1 MKHIFAG
8 ITCLVAL
15 VVYAMTM
22 APTVSFWDCGEFV
35 ACANTL
41 GIPHPPGTPFFV
53 FFARAVIVLLPFVE
67 EIAKRVNYI
76 SVVSSAATV
85 YVTALF
91 AWELLATVLKTD
103 ALAQKIS
110 DKVRYIVLGTAALVA
125 GFLLTFSD
133 TFWFNAVEAEVYG
146 IAMFILMLVS
156 YLGLVWY
163 NKRDDEDSANRILIF
178 ICYIAFLGVGAH
190 LYTMLTVP
198 AVFVLLLVAQ
208 PKKIVE
214 RIPVWITGTLLCS
227 VIYMVSNFIEI
238 SIWCVVVLFA
248 TIISSKKFG
257 ATKCCKFVVW
267 AVICFGLVYLV
278 LNILDIGSS
287 KRFIKYVGILIGGG
301 LCKLVSKDVNDPA
314 KDAAYMRSLRLS
326 LAFAFFALI
335 GYSTHL
341 YIPIRSELNPTID
354 ENNPEINIRDDQ
366 GNLQL
371 GNLFKAENWD
381 AFNAFIERKQY
392 GSESMISRA
401 FYRRARTAHQF
412 LSFPHMGYGGYQ
424 MAQYLPYKVG
434 EVNYANGV
442 YTFDSADNQPVER
455 FGFKFPTQMSFMGD
469 AVLPQLLIF
478 LIFNGLIVMVCV
490 FIWRRNKKLGVF
502 TSILYALCSLGLL
515 FYINFAD
522 GARMEQRDH
531 DYWVSV
537 MTRNVQDLNSRGAG
551 INALPD
557 PNELI
562 DMRQNIEHTKIRIE
576 MLKGR
581 ENTQGRIA
589 ELQKQLETYTNSSV
603 WQNWTKIEQGF
614 AQVGSRAPFPESV
627 HLEVRE
633 RDYFYTP
640 AFIFMSLI
648 FGIGAGIL
656 VFLCATGT
664 MPTLAAPL
672 AAALVL
678 VSFVIPCA
686 SNYKEHDRSGL
697 WVPWDYA
704 FNLLNSCRPNAI
716 LFTNGDNDTFPL
728 WFAQEVAGV
737 RKDVRVVN
745 LSLGNT
751 DWYIKQMLENEP
763 ILKLSYTKET
773 IDSDMVLDNSSA
785 NNPNHQTSTWV
796 KKAQRLMP
804 QLKSR
809 IDAMEG
815 QQLSAADSVKL
826 LQFKVHYQVW
836 DAFTEWAART
846 RSSMMLTQH
855 KLVVD
860 LALQNMDRPIEIS
873 TTVGTSNFM
882 GLEKYMVQEG
892 MVYNLVKGDLNPKR
906 NAFDAAYTA
915 NLIDNVYKYRGL
927 GDGTAYIND
936 ETIRLLSSY
945 ISLYLQIS
953 FDARDKIEK
962 LRNSHPFTADK
973 KAQVD
978 SLATASAKYL
988 EMGIKQFPDEWR
1000 NYWAAAFVYQA
1011 AGMKQQA
1018 IEVANRG
1025 LEAVPSF
1032 EEGGRARLMMAIRQ
1046 AETLSDEPLKVE
1058 EPAPAADSA
1067 APADSAASAVVA
1079 AAN

>member
-1 MKHIFAG
+1 MKINEKWYKHIFAG
-8 ITCLVAL
+8 IAGFIAL
-15 VVYAMTM
+15 IIYMMTM

-35 ACANTL
+35 ACSNTL

-53 FFARAVIVLLPFVE
+53 FFARAVILLLPFVG

-103 ALAQKIS
+103 SLAQKIS
-110 DKVRYIVLGTAALVA
+110 AQMRTFVLGTAALVA

-146 IAMFILMLVS
+146 IAMLILMLVS

-163 NKRDDEDSANRILIF
+163 NKRDEEGSDKILIF

-214 RIPVWITGTLLCS
+214 RIPIWVTGTLLCS
-227 VIYMVSNFIEI
+227 VIYMVSAFIEI
-238 SIWCVVVLFA
+238 SLVCLIALS
-248 TIISSKKFG
+248 IIVFVPAISAKF
-257 ATKCCKFVVW
+257 
-267 AVICFGLVYLV
+267 
-278 LNILDIGSS
+278 NPN
-287 KRFIKYVGILIGGG
+287 
-301 LCKLVSKDVNDPA
+301 VNKA
-314 KDAAYMRSLRLS
+314 FKLS
-326 LAFAFFALI
+326 LAFAFFALV

-354 ENNPEINIRDDQ
+354 ENDPEINIRDDQ

-371 GNLFKAENWD
+371 GNLFKAKNWD

-392 GSESMISRA
+392 GSESMIARA
-401 FYRRARTAHQF
+401 FYRRSRLAHQV
-412 LSFPHMGYGGYQ
+412 LSFPSMSYGGYQ
-424 MAQYLPYKVG
+424 TAQYLPFKVG
-434 EVNYANGV
+434 GVNYANGV
-442 YTFDSADNQPVER
+442 YTFDASENEPVER
-455 FGFKFPTQMSFMGD
+455 LGFSFPTQMSFMGD
-469 AVLPQLLIF
+469 NIPMQLFFF
-478 LIFNGLIVMVCV
+478 LLFNGLIVATCV
-490 FIWRRNKKLGVF
+490 YVYKRNKHVGIF
-502 TSILYALCSLGLL
+502 ISTLYVLCSLGLL

-522 GARMEQRDH
+522 GTRMEQRDR
-531 DYWVSV
+531 DYWVSA
-537 MTRNVQDLNSRGAG
+537 MTRNVADLNSAGAG
-551 INALPD
+551 ISSLPD

-562 DMRQNIEHTKIRIE
+562 DLRQTIDHSKLAIERLRMRNASESKIAEFEKKINDA
-576 MLKGR
+576 
-581 ENTQGRIA
+581 ENTTA
-589 ELQKQLETYTNSSV
+589 WKN
-603 WQNWTKIEQGF
+603 WQKIEESF
-614 AQVGSRAPFPESV
+614 ARFGQRAPFPEAV
-627 HLEVRE
+627 HMEVRE

-648 FGIGAGIL
+648 YGIGAGIL
-656 VFLCATGT
+656 VL
-664 MPTLAAPL
+664 LAATTASTMAYATPI

-678 VSFVIPCA
+678 VSFLVPCI

-704 FNLLNSCRPNAI
+704 YNLLNSCRPNAI

-751 DWYIKQMLENEP
+751 DWYIKQMLTNEP

-785 NNPNHQTSTWV
+785 SNPNHQVSTWV
-796 KKAQRLMP
+796 RKAET
-804 QLKSR
+804 LKPKLKER
-809 IDAMEG
+809 IDQMEAAG
-815 QQLSAADSVKL
+815 NLSAADSAKL
-826 LQFKVHYQVW
+826 LQFKVNYQVW
-836 DAFTEWAART
+836 DAFTDWVKRY
-846 RSSMMLTQH
+846 RSGMMLTQH
-855 KLVVD
+855 KLVID

-892 MVYNLVKGDLNPKR
+892 MVYNLVKGDLTPRPNS
-906 NAFDAAYTA
+906 FDAKKTA
-915 NLIDNVYKYRGL
+915 ALIDSVYKFRGL
-927 GDGTAYIND
+927 GDGTAYINS
-936 ETIRLLSSY
+936 ETERLLSSY
-945 ISLYLQIS
+945 VSLYLQIS
-953 FDARDKIEK
+953 FDAREKIANLISK
-962 LRNSHPFTADK
+962 KPFT
-973 KAQVD
+973 KAARDEVERIAND
-978 SLATASAKYL
+978 AAKYL
-988 EMGIKQFPDEWR
+988 EMGMTQFPREWR
-1000 NYWAAAFVYQA
+1000 NYWAASYVYA
-1011 AGMKQQA
+1011 SAGMKQKA
-1018 IEVANRG
+1018 LDVVKRG
-1025 LEAVPSF
+1025 LENIPSYDAP
-1032 EEGGRARLMMAIRQ
+1032 GQSRLAMSRQQIEAI
-1046 AETLSDEPLKVE
+1046 ADESLKVDD
-1058 EPAPAADSA
+1058 EPAPS
-1067 APADSAASAVVA
+1067 APAATDSPA

>member
-1 MKHIFAG
+1 MLKEKWMKHIFAG
-8 ITCLVAL
+8 IAAFVAL
-15 VVYAMTM
+15 IVYVLTM

-53 FFARAVIVLLPFVE
+53 FLARAVIVLLPFVG

-103 ALAQKIS
+103 ALAEKIS
-110 DKVRYIVLGTAALVA
+110 SKVRTAVLGSAALVA

-146 IAMFILMLVS
+146 IAMLILMLVS

-163 NKRDDEDSANRILIF
+163 NKRNEEYSDRILIF

-198 AVFVLLLVAQ
+198 AVFALLLVAE

-214 RIPVWITGTLLCS
+214 RIPIWITGTLLCS
-227 VIYMVSNFIEI
+227 VIYMVSAFIEI
-238 SIWCVVVLFA
+238 SF
-248 TIISSKKFG
+248 
-257 ATKCCKFVVW
+257 
-267 AVICFGLVYLV
+267 ICLIALS
-278 LNILDIGSS
+278 ILCLA
-287 KRFIKYVGILIGGG
+287 KPIKNKGVQ
-301 LCKLVSKDVNDPA
+301 
-314 KDAAYMRSLRLS
+314 RSMRLS

-341 YIPIRSELNPTID
+341 YIPIRSELNPIID
-354 ENNPEINIRDDQ
+354 ENDPEINIRDEQ

-371 GNLFKAENWD
+371 GNLFKDENWV
-381 AFNAFIERKQY
+381 AFNNFIERKQY

-401 FYRRARTAHQF
+401 FYRRSRISHQF

-434 EVNYANGV
+434 DVNYANGV
-442 YTFDSADNQPVER
+442 YTFDAADNQPVER
-455 FGFKFPTQMSFMGD
+455 FGIKFPTQMSFMGD
-469 AVLPQLLIF
+469 ATLPQFMMFLL
-478 LIFNGLIVMVCV
+478 FNGLLVMVCV
-490 FIWRRNKKLGVF
+490 FVWKRNRNVGVF
-502 TSILYALCSLGLL
+502 VSVLYALCSLGLL

-522 GARMEQRDH
+522 GTRMEQRDH

-537 MTRNVQDLNSRGAG
+537 MSRNVQDLNSRGMG
-551 INALPD
+551 ISALPD

-562 DMRQNIEHTKIRIE
+562 DMRQNIEHAKIR
-576 MLKGR
+576 
-581 ENTQGRIA
+581 
-589 ELQKQLETYTNSSV
+589 LETLKARGANEARLADIQREIDGYTNSAV
-603 WQNWTKIEQGF
+603 WQNWQKIESGF
-614 AQVGSRAPFPESV
+614 AQVGSRAPFPDAV

-640 AFIFMSLI
+640 AFIVMSMI
-648 FGIGAGIL
+648 YGIGAGIL
-656 VFLCATGT
+656 VFLVATSSF
-664 MPTLAAPL
+664 AAFANPV
-672 AAALVL
+672 AAALVA
-678 VSFVIPCA
+678 VSFLVPCI

-751 DWYIKQMLENEP
+751 DWYIKQMLDNEP
-763 ILKLSYTKET
+763 ILKLSYDKAA
-773 IDSDMVLDNSSA
+773 IDRDMVLDNSSA
-785 NNPNHQTSTWV
+785 SNPNHQVSTWV
-796 KKAQRLMP
+796 KNAQRLMP
-804 QLKSR
+804 QLKNR

-815 QQLSAADSVKL
+815 QELSSADSAKL

-846 RSSMMLTQH
+846 RSGMMLTQH
-855 KLVVD
+855 KLVID
-860 LALQNMDRPIEIS
+860 LALQNMDKPIEIS

-892 MVYNLVKGDLNPKR
+892 MVYNFVKGDLTPKR
-906 NAFDAAYTA
+906 NSFDSKFTA
-915 NLIDNVYKYRGL
+915 NLIDSVFKFRGL
-927 GDGTAYIND
+927 GDGTAYING
-936 ETIRLLSSY
+936 ETERLLSGY
-945 ISLYLQIS
+945 VSLYLQIS
-953 FDARDKIEK
+953 FDARDKIST
-962 LRNSHPFTADK
+962 LRNTHPFTAER

-978 SLATASAKYL
+978 SIAASAGKYL
-988 EMGIKQFPDEWR
+988 EMGMKQFPSEWR
-1000 NYWAAAFVYQA
+1000 NYWAAAFVYEA
-1011 AGMKQQA
+1011 AGQKAKAQDA
-1018 IEVANRG
+1018 VNRG
-1025 LEAVPSF
+1025 LENVPAY
-1032 EEGGRARLMMAIRQ
+1032 EDGGRARLMMAARQ
-1046 AETLSDEPLKVE
+1046 IEQLSDEPLKVE
-1058 EPAPAADSA
+1058 EPVPA
-1067 APADSAASAVVA
+1067 APADSLQKDSANEPAVVA
-1079 AAN
+1079 AK

>member
-1 MKHIFAG
+1 MLKEKWMKHIFAG
-8 ITCLVAL
+8 IAALVAL
-15 VVYAMTM
+15 VVYVLTM

-53 FFARAVIVLLPFVE
+53 FLARAVIVLLPFVG

-103 ALAQKIS
+103 ALAEKITG
-110 DKVRYIVLGTAALVA
+110 KVRTAVLGSAALVA

-146 IAMFILMLVS
+146 IAMLILMLVS

-163 NKRDDEDSANRILIF
+163 NKRNEEYSDRILIF

-198 AVFVLLLVAQ
+198 AVFALLLVAE

-214 RIPVWITGTLLCS
+214 RIPIWITGTLLCS
-227 VIYMVSNFIEI
+227 VIYMVSAFIEI
-238 SIWCVVVLFA
+238 SFVCLIALSILCLAKPFK
-248 TIISSKKFG
+248 SKG
-257 ATKCCKFVVW
+257 VQ
-267 AVICFGLVYLV
+267 
-278 LNILDIGSS
+278 
-287 KRFIKYVGILIGGG
+287 
-301 LCKLVSKDVNDPA
+301 
-314 KDAAYMRSLRLS
+314 RSMRLS

-341 YIPIRSELNPTID
+341 YIPIRSELNPIID
-354 ENNPEINIRDDQ
+354 ENDPEINIRDEQ

-371 GNLFKAENWD
+371 GNLFKDENWV
-381 AFNAFIERKQY
+381 AFNNFIERKQY

-401 FYRRARTAHQF
+401 FYRRARVSHQF

-434 EVNYANGV
+434 DVNYANGI
-442 YTFDSADNQPVER
+442 YTFDAADNQPVER
-455 FGFKFPTQMSFMGD
+455 FGIKFPTQMSFMGD
-469 AVLPQLLIF
+469 ATLPQFLMF
-478 LIFNGLIVMVCV
+478 LIFNGLLIMVCV
-490 FIWRRNKKLGVF
+490 FVWKRNRNMGVF
-502 TSILYALCSLGLL
+502 VSVLYALCSLGLL

-522 GARMEQRDH
+522 GTRMEQRER

-537 MTRNVQDLNSRGAG
+537 MSRNVQDLNSRGMG
-551 INALPD
+551 ITALPD
-557 PNELI
+557 PNDLI
-562 DMRQNIEHTKIRIE
+562 DMRQNIEHAKIRME
-576 MLKGR
+576 TLKARGANDAQLATLQR
-581 ENTQGRIA
+581 EIDD
-589 ELQKQLETYTNSSV
+589 YSNSAV
-603 WQNWTKIEQGF
+603 WQNWQKIENGF
-614 AQVGSRAPFPESV
+614 AQVGARAPFPDAV

-640 AFIFMSLI
+640 AFIFMSMI
-648 FGIGAGIL
+648 YGIGAGIL
-656 VFLCATGT
+656 VFLVATSSF
-664 MPTLAAPL
+664 AAFANPV
-672 AAALVL
+672 AAALVA
-678 VSFVIPCA
+678 VSFLVPCI

-751 DWYIKQMLENEP
+751 DWYIKQMLDNEP
-763 ILKLSYTKET
+763 ILKLSYDKAA
-773 IDSDMVLDNSSA
+773 IDRDMVLDNSSA
-785 NNPNHQTSTWV
+785 SNPNHQVSTWV
-796 KKAQRLMP
+796 KNAQRLMP
-804 QLKSR
+804 QLKNR

-815 QQLSAADSVKL
+815 QQLSTADSAKL
-826 LQFKVHYQVW
+826 MQFKVHYQVW
-836 DAFTEWAART
+836 DAFTEWANRT
-846 RSSMMLTQH
+846 RSGMMLTQH
-855 KLVVD
+855 KLVID
-860 LALQNMDRPIEIS
+860 LALQNMDKPIEIS

-892 MVYNLVKGDLNPKR
+892 MVYNFVKGDLNPKR

-915 NLIDNVYKYRGL
+915 NLIDSVFKFRGL
-927 GDGTAYIND
+927 GDGTAYINS
-936 ETIRLLSSY
+936 ETERLLSGY
-945 ISLYLQIS
+945 VSLYLQIS
-953 FDARDKIEK
+953 FDTRDKISN
-962 LRNSHPFTADK
+962 LRNSHPFTAEK

-978 SLATASAKYL
+978 SLAASASKYL
-988 EMGIKQFPDEWR
+988 ELGMKQFPSEWR
-1000 NYWAAAFVYQA
+1000 NYWAAAFVYEA
-1011 AGMKQQA
+1011 AGQKAKAQ
-1018 IEVANRG
+1018 EVLNRG
-1025 LEAVPSF
+1025 LENVPAY
-1032 EEGGRARLMMAIRQ
+1032 EEGGRARLLMSGRQIEMM
-1046 AETLSDEPLKVE
+1046 SDEPLKVE
-1058 EPAPAADSA
+1058 APAEPATDSA
-1067 APADSAASAVVA
+1067 EKDSAKEPAVVA
-1079 AAN
+1079 AAE

>member
-1 MKHIFAG
+1 MLKEKWMKHIFAG
-8 ITCLVAL
+8 IAALVAL
-15 VVYAMTM
+15 VVYVLTM

-53 FFARAVIVLLPFVE
+53 FLARAVIVLLPFVG

-103 ALAQKIS
+103 ALAEKITG
-110 DKVRYIVLGTAALVA
+110 KVRTAVLATSALVA

-163 NKRDDEDSANRILIF
+163 NKRNEEYSDRILIF

-198 AVFVLLLVAQ
+198 AVFALLLVAE

-214 RIPVWITGTLLCS
+214 RIPIWITGTLLCS
-227 VIYMVSNFIEI
+227 VIYMVSAFIEI
-238 SIWCVVVLFA
+238 SF
-248 TIISSKKFG
+248 
-257 ATKCCKFVVW
+257 
-267 AVICFGLVYLV
+267 ICLIALS
-278 LNILDIGSS
+278 ILCLA
-287 KRFIKYVGILIGGG
+287 KPIKNKGVQ
-301 LCKLVSKDVNDPA
+301 
-314 KDAAYMRSLRLS
+314 RSMRLS

-341 YIPIRSELNPTID
+341 YIPIRSELNPIID
-354 ENNPEINIRDDQ
+354 ENDPEINIRDEQ

-371 GNLFKAENWD
+371 GNLFKDENWV
-381 AFNAFIERKQY
+381 AFNNFIERKQY

-401 FYRRARTAHQF
+401 FYRRARISHQF

-434 EVNYANGV
+434 DVNYANGI
-442 YTFDSADNQPVER
+442 YTFDAADNQPVER
-455 FGFKFPTQMSFMGD
+455 FGIKFPTQMSFMGD
-469 AVLPQLLIF
+469 ATLPQFLMF
-478 LIFNGLIVMVCV
+478 LIFNGLLIMVCV
-490 FIWRRNKKLGVF
+490 FVWKRNRNMGVF
-502 TSILYALCSLGLL
+502 VSVLYALCSLGLL

-522 GARMEQRDH
+522 GTRMEQREH
-531 DYWVSV
+531 DYWVSI
-537 MTRNVQDLNSRGAG
+537 MSRNVQDLNSRGMG
-551 INALPD
+551 ITALPD
-557 PNELI
+557 PNDLI
-562 DMRQNIEHTKIRIE
+562 DMRQNIEHAKIRME
-576 MLKGR
+576 TLKARGANEAQLATLQR
-581 ENTQGRIA
+581 EIDD
-589 ELQKQLETYTNSSV
+589 YSNSVV
-603 WQNWTKIEQGF
+603 WQNWQKIENGF
-614 AQVGSRAPFPESV
+614 AQVGARAPFPDAV

-640 AFIFMSLI
+640 AFIFMSMI
-648 FGIGAGIL
+648 YGIGAGIL
-656 VFLCATGT
+656 VFLVATSSF
-664 MPTLAAPL
+664 AAFANPV
-672 AAALVL
+672 AAALVA
-678 VSFVIPCA
+678 VSFLVPCI

-751 DWYIKQMLENEP
+751 DWYIKQMLDNEP
-763 ILKLSYTKET
+763 ILKLSYDKAA
-773 IDSDMVLDNSSA
+773 IDRDMVLDNSSA
-785 NNPNHQTSTWV
+785 SNPNHQVSTWV
-796 KKAQRLMP
+796 KNAQRLMP
-804 QLKSR
+804 QLKNR

-815 QQLSAADSVKL
+815 QQLSAADSAKL
-826 LQFKVHYQVW
+826 MQFKVHYQVW

-846 RSSMMLTQH
+846 RSGMMLTQH
-855 KLVVD
+855 KLVID
-860 LALQNMDRPIEIS
+860 LALQNMDKPIEIS

-892 MVYNLVKGDLNPKR
+892 MVYNFVKGDLNPKR

-915 NLIDNVYKYRGL
+915 NLIDSVFKFRGL
-927 GDGTAYIND
+927 GDGTAYINS
-936 ETIRLLSSY
+936 ETERLLSGY
-945 ISLYLQIS
+945 VSLYLQIS
-953 FDARDKIEK
+953 FDARDKITALK
-962 LRNSHPFTADK
+962 NSHPFTAEK
-973 KAQVD
+973 KAEVD
-978 SLATASAKYL
+978 SLAAAASKYL
-988 EMGIKQFPDEWR
+988 EMGMKQFPSEWR
-1000 NYWAAAFVYQA
+1000 NYWAAAFVYEA
-1011 AGMKQQA
+1011 AGEKAKAQ
-1018 IEVANRG
+1018 EVLNRG
-1025 LEAVPSF
+1025 LENVPAY
-1032 EEGGRARLMMAIRQ
+1032 EEGGRARLLMSGRQIEMM
-1046 AETLSDEPLKVE
+1046 SDEPLKIE
-1058 EPAPAADSA
+1058 APAEPATDSA
-1067 APADSAASAVVA
+1067 EKDSAKEPAVVA
-1079 AAN
+1079 AAE

>member
-8 ITCLVAL
+8 IAALVAL
-15 VVYAMTM
+15 VVYVLTM

-53 FFARAVIVLLPFVE
+53 FLARAVIVLLPFVG

-103 ALAQKIS
+103 ALAEKITG
-110 DKVRYIVLGTAALVA
+110 KVRTAVLGSAALVA

-146 IAMFILMLVS
+146 IAMLILMLVS

-163 NKRDDEDSANRILIF
+163 NKRNEEYSDRILIF

-198 AVFVLLLVAQ
+198 AVFALLLVAE

-214 RIPVWITGTLLCS
+214 RIPIWITGTLLCS
-227 VIYMVSNFIEI
+227 VIYMVSAFIEVSFI
-238 SIWCVVVLFA
+238 CLIALSILCLA
-248 TIISSKKFG
+248 KP
-257 ATKCCKFVVW
+257 
-267 AVICFGLVYLV
+267 
-278 LNILDIGSS
+278 
-287 KRFIKYVGILIGGG
+287 IKNKGVQ
-301 LCKLVSKDVNDPA
+301 
-314 KDAAYMRSLRLS
+314 RSMRLS

-341 YIPIRSELNPTID
+341 YIPIRSELNPIID
-354 ENNPEINIRDDQ
+354 ENDPEINIRDEQ
-366 GNLQL
+366 GNFQL
-371 GNLFKAENWD
+371 GNLFKDENWV
-381 AFNAFIERKQY
+381 AFNNFIERKQY

-401 FYRRARTAHQF
+401 FYRRARVSHQF

-434 EVNYANGV
+434 DVNYANGI
-442 YTFDSADNQPVER
+442 YTFDAADNQPVER
-455 FGFKFPTQMSFMGD
+455 FGIKFPTQMSFMGD
-469 AVLPQLLIF
+469 ATLPQFLMF
-478 LIFNGLIVMVCV
+478 LIFNGLLIMVCV
-490 FIWRRNKKLGVF
+490 FVWKRNRNMGVF
-502 TSILYALCSLGLL
+502 VSVLYALCSLGLL

-522 GARMEQRDH
+522 GTRMEQREH

-537 MTRNVQDLNSRGAG
+537 MSRNVQDLNSRGMG
-551 INALPD
+551 ITALPD

-562 DMRQNIEHTKIRIE
+562 DMRQNIEHAKIRME
-576 MLKGR
+576 TLKARGASDAQLATLQR
-581 ENTQGRIA
+581 EIDD
-589 ELQKQLETYTNSSV
+589 YSNSAV
-603 WQNWTKIEQGF
+603 WQNWQKIENGF
-614 AQVGSRAPFPESV
+614 AQVGARAPFPDAV

-640 AFIFMSLI
+640 AFIFMSMI
-648 FGIGAGIL
+648 YGIGAGIL
-656 VFLCATGT
+656 VFMVATSSF
-664 MPTLAAPL
+664 AAFANPV
-672 AAALVL
+672 AAALVA
-678 VSFVIPCA
+678 VSFLVPCI

-751 DWYIKQMLENEP
+751 DWYIKQMLDNEP
-763 ILKLSYTKET
+763 ILKLSYDKAA
-773 IDSDMVLDNSSA
+773 IDRDMVLDNSSA
-785 NNPNHQTSTWV
+785 SNPNHQVSTWV
-796 KKAQRLMP
+796 KNAQRLMP
-804 QLKSR
+804 QLKNR

-815 QQLSAADSVKL
+815 QQLSAADSAKL
-826 LQFKVHYQVW
+826 MQFKVHYQVW
-836 DAFTEWAART
+836 DAFTEWANRT
-846 RSSMMLTQH
+846 RSGMMLTQH
-855 KLVVD
+855 KLVID
-860 LALQNMDRPIEIS
+860 LALQNMDKPIEIS

-892 MVYNLVKGDLNPKR
+892 MVYNFVKGDLNPKR
-906 NAFDAAYTA
+906 NAFDAKYTA
-915 NLIDNVYKYRGL
+915 NLIDSVFKFRGL
-927 GDGTAYIND
+927 GDGTAYINS
-936 ETIRLLSSY
+936 ETERLLSGY
-945 ISLYLQIS
+945 VSLYLQIS
-953 FDARDKIEK
+953 FDTRDKISN
-962 LRNSHPFTADK
+962 LRNSHPFTAEK

-978 SLATASAKYL
+978 SLAASASKYL
-988 EMGIKQFPDEWR
+988 ELGMKQFPSEWR
-1000 NYWAAAFVYQA
+1000 NYWAAAFVYEA
-1011 AGMKQQA
+1011 AGQKAKAQ
-1018 IEVANRG
+1018 EVLNRG
-1025 LEAVPSF
+1025 LENVPAY
-1032 EEGGRARLMMAIRQ
+1032 EEGGRARLLMSGRQIEMM
-1046 AETLSDEPLKVE
+1046 SDEPLKVE
-1058 EPAPAADSA
+1058 APAEPATDSA
-1067 APADSAASAVVA
+1067 EKDSAKEPAVVA
-1079 AAN
+1079 AAE

>member
-8 ITCLVAL
+8 IACLVAL
-15 VVYAMTM
+15 IIYAMTM

-103 ALAQKIS
+103 ALAEKIS
-110 DKVRYIVLGTAALVA
+110 EKVRTTILGTAALVA

-163 NKRDDEDSANRILIF
+163 NKRNDEDSANRILIF

-198 AVFVLLLVAQ
+198 AVFALLLVAE

-227 VIYMVSNFIEI
+227 VIYMVSAFIEI
-238 SIWCVVVLFA
+238 SLGCLVVLAILSVAKPFRPRMN
-248 TIISSKKFG
+248 K
-257 ATKCCKFVVW
+257 
-267 AVICFGLVYLV
+267 AV
-278 LNILDIGSS
+278 
-287 KRFIKYVGILIGGG
+287 
-301 LCKLVSKDVNDPA
+301 
-314 KDAAYMRSLRLS
+314 RLS

-371 GNLFKAENWD
+371 GNLFKSENWD

-412 LSFPHMGYGGYQ
+412 LSFPHMGFGGYQ

-442 YTFDSADNQPVER
+442 YTFDAGDNQPVER

-478 LIFNGLIVMVCV
+478 LLFNGLIVMVCV
-490 FIWRRNKKLGVF
+490 FIWKRNKKLGIF
-502 TSILYALCSLGLL
+502 TSVLYALCSLGLL

-537 MTRNVQDLNSRGAG
+537 MNRNVQDLNARGAG
-551 INALPD
+551 ITSLPD

-562 DMRQNIEHTKIRIE
+562 DMRQNIEHTKIRLE

-581 ENTQGRIA
+581 EGAQTRVA
-589 ELQKQLETYTNSSV
+589 ELEKALEGYTNSSV
-603 WQNWTKIEQGF
+603 WQNWRKIEDGF
-614 AQVGSRAPFPESV
+614 AQVGSRAPFPEAV

-648 FGIGAGIL
+648 LGVGAGIL

-664 MPTLAAPL
+664 MPAMAAPL
-672 AAALVL
+672 AAALVF
-678 VSFVIPCA
+678 VSFVIPCV

-704 FNLLNSCRPNAI
+704 YNLLNSCRPNAI

-796 KKAQRLMP
+796 KRAQRLLP
-804 QLKSR
+804 QLKDR

-815 QQLSAADSVKL
+815 QQLSSADSAKL
-826 LQFKVHYQVW
+826 MQFKVHYQVW

-855 KLVVD
+855 KLVID

-892 MVYNLVKGDLNPKR
+892 MVYNLVKGDLNVKR

-915 NLIDNVYKYRGL
+915 DLIDNVYKYRGL

-936 ETIRLLSSY
+936 ETSRLLSSY
-945 ISLYLQIS
+945 VSLYLQIS
-953 FDARDKIEK
+953 FDARDKIEQ
-962 LRNSHPFTADK
+962 LRNAHPFTADK

-978 SLATASAKYL
+978 SLASASAKYL
-988 EMGIKQFPDEWR
+988 EMGIKQFPEEWR

-1011 AGMKQQA
+1011 AGMKQKA

-1025 LEAVPSF
+1025 LTAVPSF
-1032 EEGGRARLMMAIRQ
+1032 DEGGRARLMMAVRQ
-1046 AETLSDEPLKVE
+1046 AEVMSDEPLKVE
-1058 EPAPAADSA
+1058 EAAPAADSA
-1067 APADSAASAVVA
+1067 ASADSAAAPVVA

>member
-1 MKHIFAG
+1 MLKEKWMKHIFAG
-8 ITCLVAL
+8 IAALVAL
-15 VVYAMTM
+15 VVYVLTM

-53 FFARAVIVLLPFVE
+53 FLARAVIVLLPFVG

-103 ALAQKIS
+103 ALAEKITG
-110 DKVRYIVLGTAALVA
+110 KVRTAVLATSALVA

-163 NKRDDEDSANRILIF
+163 NKRNEEYSDRILIF

-198 AVFVLLLVAQ
+198 AVFALLLVAE

-214 RIPVWITGTLLCS
+214 RIPIWITGTLLCS
-227 VIYMVSNFIEI
+227 VIYMVSAFIEI
-238 SIWCVVVLFA
+238 SF
-248 TIISSKKFG
+248 
-257 ATKCCKFVVW
+257 
-267 AVICFGLVYLV
+267 ICLIALS
-278 LNILDIGSS
+278 ILCLA
-287 KRFIKYVGILIGGG
+287 KPIKNKGVQ
-301 LCKLVSKDVNDPA
+301 
-314 KDAAYMRSLRLS
+314 RSMRLS

-341 YIPIRSELNPTID
+341 YIPIRSELNPIID
-354 ENNPEINIRDDQ
+354 ENDPEINIRDEQ

-371 GNLFKAENWD
+371 GNLFKDENWV
-381 AFNAFIERKQY
+381 AFNNFIERKQY

-401 FYRRARTAHQF
+401 FYRRARISHQF

-434 EVNYANGV
+434 DVNYANGI
-442 YTFDSADNQPVER
+442 YTFDAADNQPVER
-455 FGFKFPTQMSFMGD
+455 FGIKFPTQMSFMGD
-469 AVLPQLLIF
+469 ATLPQFLMF
-478 LIFNGLIVMVCV
+478 LIFNGLLIMVCV
-490 FIWRRNKKLGVF
+490 FVWKRNRNMGVF
-502 TSILYALCSLGLL
+502 VSVLYALCSLGLL

-522 GARMEQRDH
+522 GTRMEQREH
-531 DYWVSV
+531 DYWVSI
-537 MTRNVQDLNSRGAG
+537 MSRNVQDLNSRGMG
-551 INALPD
+551 ITALPD

-562 DMRQNIEHTKIRIE
+562 DMRQNIEHAKIRME
-576 MLKGR
+576 TLKARGANEAQLATLQR
-581 ENTQGRIA
+581 EIDD
-589 ELQKQLETYTNSSV
+589 YSNSVV
-603 WQNWTKIEQGF
+603 WQNWQKIENGF
-614 AQVGSRAPFPESV
+614 AQVGARAPFPDAV

-640 AFIFMSLI
+640 AFIFMSMI
-648 FGIGAGIL
+648 YGIGAGIL
-656 VFLCATGT
+656 VFMVATSSF
-664 MPTLAAPL
+664 AAFANPV
-672 AAALVL
+672 AAALVA
-678 VSFVIPCA
+678 VSFLVPCI

-751 DWYIKQMLENEP
+751 DWYIKQMLDNEP
-763 ILKLSYTKET
+763 ILKLSYDKAA
-773 IDSDMVLDNSSA
+773 IDRDMVLDNSSA
-785 NNPNHQTSTWV
+785 SNPNHQVSTWV
-796 KKAQRLMP
+796 KNAQRLMP
-804 QLKSR
+804 QLKNR

-815 QQLSAADSVKL
+815 QTLSPADSAKL
-826 LQFKVHYQVW
+826 MQFKVHYQVW
-836 DAFTEWAART
+836 DAFTEWANRT
-846 RSSMMLTQH
+846 RSGMMLTQH
-855 KLVVD
+855 KLVID
-860 LALQNMDRPIEIS
+860 LALQNMDKPIEIS

-892 MVYNLVKGDLNPKR
+892 MVYNFVKGDLNPKR

-915 NLIDNVYKYRGL
+915 NLIDSVFKFRGL
-927 GDGTAYIND
+927 GDGTAYINS
-936 ETIRLLSSY
+936 ETERLLSGY
-945 ISLYLQIS
+945 VSLYLQIS
-953 FDARDKIEK
+953 FDARDKITALK
-962 LRNSHPFTADK
+962 NSHPFTAEK
-973 KAQVD
+973 KAEVD
-978 SLATASAKYL
+978 SLAAAASKYL
-988 EMGIKQFPDEWR
+988 EMGMKQFPSEWR
-1000 NYWAAAFVYQA
+1000 NYWAAAFVYEA
-1011 AGMKQQA
+1011 AGEKAKAQ
-1018 IEVANRG
+1018 EVLNRG
-1025 LEAVPSF
+1025 LENVPAY
-1032 EEGGRARLMMAIRQ
+1032 EEGGRARLLMSGRQIEMM
-1046 AETLSDEPLKVE
+1046 SDEPLKVE
-1058 EPAPAADSA
+1058 APAEPATDSA
-1067 APADSAASAVVA
+1067 EKDSAKEPAVVA
-1079 AAN
+1079 AAE

>member
-1 MKHIFAG
+1 MLKEKWMKHIFAG
-8 ITCLVAL
+8 IAALVAL
-15 VVYAMTM
+15 VVYVLTM

-53 FFARAVIVLLPFVE
+53 FLARAVIVLLPFVG

-103 ALAQKIS
+103 ALAEKITG
-110 DKVRYIVLGTAALVA
+110 KVRTAVLATSALVA

-163 NKRDDEDSANRILIF
+163 NKRNEEYSDRILIF

-198 AVFVLLLVAQ
+198 AVFALLLVAE

-214 RIPVWITGTLLCS
+214 RIPIWITGTLLCS
-227 VIYMVSNFIEI
+227 VIYMVSAFIEI
-238 SIWCVVVLFA
+238 SF
-248 TIISSKKFG
+248 
-257 ATKCCKFVVW
+257 
-267 AVICFGLVYLV
+267 ICLIALS
-278 LNILDIGSS
+278 ILCLA
-287 KRFIKYVGILIGGG
+287 KPIKNKGVQ
-301 LCKLVSKDVNDPA
+301 
-314 KDAAYMRSLRLS
+314 RSMRLS

-341 YIPIRSELNPTID
+341 YIPIRSELNPIID
-354 ENNPEINIRDDQ
+354 ENDPEINIRDEQ

-371 GNLFKAENWD
+371 GNLFKDENWV
-381 AFNAFIERKQY
+381 AFNNFIERKQY

-401 FYRRARTAHQF
+401 FYRRARISHQF

-434 EVNYANGV
+434 DVNYANGI
-442 YTFDSADNQPVER
+442 YTFDAADNQPVER
-455 FGFKFPTQMSFMGD
+455 FGIKFPTQMSFMGD
-469 AVLPQLLIF
+469 ATLPQFLMF
-478 LIFNGLIVMVCV
+478 LIFNGLLIMVCV
-490 FIWRRNKKLGVF
+490 FVWKRNRNMGVF
-502 TSILYALCSLGLL
+502 VSVLYALCSLGLL

-522 GARMEQRDH
+522 GTRMEQREH
-531 DYWVSV
+531 DYWVSI
-537 MTRNVQDLNSRGAG
+537 MSRNVQDLNSRGMG
-551 INALPD
+551 ITALPD

-562 DMRQNIEHTKIRIE
+562 DMRQNIEHAKIRME
-576 MLKGR
+576 TLKARGANEAQLATLQR
-581 ENTQGRIA
+581 EIDD
-589 ELQKQLETYTNSSV
+589 YSNSVV
-603 WQNWTKIEQGF
+603 WQNWQKIENGF
-614 AQVGSRAPFPESV
+614 AQVGARAPFPDAV

-640 AFIFMSLI
+640 AFIFMSMI
-648 FGIGAGIL
+648 YGIGAGIL
-656 VFLCATGT
+656 VFLVATSSF
-664 MPTLAAPL
+664 AAFANPV
-672 AAALVL
+672 AAALVA
-678 VSFVIPCA
+678 VSFLVPCI

-751 DWYIKQMLENEP
+751 DWYIKQMLDNEP
-763 ILKLSYTKET
+763 ILKLSYDKAA
-773 IDSDMVLDNSSA
+773 IDRDMVLDNSSA
-785 NNPNHQTSTWV
+785 SNPNHQVSTWV
-796 KKAQRLMP
+796 KNAQRLMP
-804 QLKSR
+804 QLKNR

-815 QQLSAADSVKL
+815 QQLSAADSAKL
-826 LQFKVHYQVW
+826 MQFKVHYQVW

-846 RSSMMLTQH
+846 RSGMMLTQH
-855 KLVVD
+855 KLVID
-860 LALQNMDRPIEIS
+860 LALQNMDKPIEIS

-892 MVYNLVKGDLNPKR
+892 MVYNFVKGDLNPKR

-915 NLIDNVYKYRGL
+915 NLIDSVFKFRGL
-927 GDGTAYIND
+927 GDGTAYINS
-936 ETIRLLSSY
+936 ETERLLSGY
-945 ISLYLQIS
+945 VSLYLQIS
-953 FDARDKIEK
+953 FDARDKITALK
-962 LRNSHPFTADK
+962 NSHPFTAEK
-973 KAQVD
+973 KAEVD
-978 SLATASAKYL
+978 SLAAAASKYL
-988 EMGIKQFPDEWR
+988 EMGMKQFPSEWR
-1000 NYWAAAFVYQA
+1000 NYWAAAFVYEA
-1011 AGMKQQA
+1011 AGEKAKAQ
-1018 IEVANRG
+1018 EVLNRG
-1025 LEAVPSF
+1025 LENVPAY
-1032 EEGGRARLMMAIRQ
+1032 EEGGRARLLMSGRQIEMM
-1046 AETLSDEPLKVE
+1046 SDEPLKIE
-1058 EPAPAADSA
+1058 APAEPATDSA
-1067 APADSAASAVVA
+1067 EKDSAKEPAVVA
-1079 AAN
+1079 AAE

>member
-1 MKHIFAG
+1 MKINEKWYKHIFAG
-8 ITCLVAL
+8 IAGFIAL
-15 VVYAMTM
+15 IIYMMTM

-53 FFARAVIVLLPFVE
+53 FFARAVILLLPFVG

-103 ALAQKIS
+103 NLAQKIS
-110 DKVRYIVLGTAALVA
+110 AQMRTFVLGTAALVA

-146 IAMFILMLVS
+146 VAMFILMLVS

-163 NKRDDEDSANRILIF
+163 NKRDEEGSDKILIF

-214 RIPVWITGTLLCS
+214 RIPIWVTGTLLCS
-227 VIYMVSNFIEI
+227 VIYMVSAFIEI
-238 SIWCVVVLFA
+238 SLFCLIA
-248 TIISSKKFG
+248 LSVIVFVPAISAKF
-257 ATKCCKFVVW
+257 
-267 AVICFGLVYLV
+267 
-278 LNILDIGSS
+278 NPN
-287 KRFIKYVGILIGGG
+287 
-301 LCKLVSKDVNDPA
+301 VNKA
-314 KDAAYMRSLRLS
+314 FKLS
-326 LAFAFFALI
+326 LAFAFFALV

-354 ENNPEINIRDDQ
+354 ENDPELNIRDEQ

-371 GNLFKAENWD
+371 SNLFNAKNWD

-401 FYRRARTAHQF
+401 FYRRSRLAHQV
-412 LSFPHMGYGGYQ
+412 LSFPSMSYGGYQ
-424 MAQYLPYKVG
+424 MAQYLPTKVG
-434 EVNYANGV
+434 GVNYANGV
-442 YTFDSADNQPVER
+442 YTFDASENEPVQR
-455 FGFKFPTQMSFMGD
+455 LGMTFPTQMSFMGD
-469 AVLPQLLIF
+469 NIPMQLFFF
-478 LIFNGLIVMVCV
+478 LLFNGLIVATCV
-490 FIWRRNKKLGVF
+490 YVYKRNKHVGIF
-502 TSILYALCSLGLL
+502 ISTLYVLCSLGLL

-522 GARMEQRDH
+522 GTRMEQRDR
-531 DYWVSV
+531 DYWVSA
-537 MTRNVQDLNSRGAG
+537 MTRNVADLNSAGAG
-551 INALPD
+551 ISSLPD

-562 DMRQNIEHTKIRIE
+562 DLRQTIDHSKLTIERLRMRNAPEAKIAEFERKINDA
-576 MLKGR
+576 
-581 ENTQGRIA
+581 ENTTA
-589 ELQKQLETYTNSSV
+589 WKN
-603 WQNWTKIEQGF
+603 WQKIEESF
-614 AQVGSRAPFPESV
+614 ARFGQRAPFPEAV
-627 HLEVRE
+627 HMEVRE

-648 FGIGAGIL
+648 YGIGAGIL
-656 VFLCATGT
+656 VL
-664 MPTLAAPL
+664 LAATTASTMTFATPI

-678 VSFVIPCA
+678 VSFLVPCI

-704 FNLLNSCRPNAI
+704 YNLLNSCRPNAI

-751 DWYIKQMLENEP
+751 DWYIKQMLTNEP

-785 NNPNHQTSTWV
+785 SNPNHQVSTWV
-796 KKAQRLMP
+796 RKAEN
-804 QLKSR
+804 LKPKLKER
-809 IDAMEG
+809 IDQMEAAG
-815 QQLSAADSVKL
+815 NLSAADSAKL
-826 LQFKVHYQVW
+826 LQFKVNYQVW
-836 DAFTEWAART
+836 DAFTDWVRKY

-855 KLVVD
+855 KLVID

-892 MVYNLVKGDLNPKR
+892 MVYNLVKGDLTPRPNS
-906 NAFDAAYTA
+906 FDAKKTA
-915 NLIDNVYKYRGL
+915 ALIDSVYKFRGL
-927 GDGTAYIND
+927 GDGTAYINS
-936 ETIRLLSSY
+936 ETERLLSSY
-945 ISLYLQIS
+945 VSLYLQIS
-953 FDARDKIEK
+953 FDAREKIAGLISK
-962 LRNSHPFTADK
+962 KPFT
-973 KAQVD
+973 KAAKAEVERIAND
-978 SLATASAKYL
+978 AAKYL
-988 EMGIKQFPDEWR
+988 ELGMTQFPREWR
-1000 NYWAAAFVYQA
+1000 NYWAASYVYA
-1011 AGMKQQA
+1011 SAGMKA
-1018 IEVANRG
+1018 KALDVVKRG
-1025 LEAVPSF
+1025 LENIPSYDAP
-1032 EEGGRARLMMAIRQ
+1032 GQSRLAMSRQQIEAI
-1046 AETLSDEPLKVE
+1046 ADESLKVDE
-1058 EPAPAADSA
+1058 EPAPS
-1067 APADSAASAVVA
+1067 APAATDSPAT
-1079 AAN
+1079 AN

>member
-1 MKHIFAG
+1 MLKEKWMKHIFAG
-8 ITCLVAL
+8 ISCFIAL
-15 VVYAMTM
+15 IIYCMTM

-35 ACANTL
+35 ACAHTL

-53 FFARAVIVLLPFVE
+53 FLARAVIVLLPFVE

-91 AWELLATVLKTD
+91 AWEILAIVLDTAKQKGEGLLERLSD
-103 ALAQKIS
+103 KIS
-110 DKVRYIVLGTAALVA
+110 GKTRTIVLGTAALVA

-163 NKRDDEDSANRILIF
+163 KQKDDEDSSDRILIF

-227 VIYMVSNFIEI
+227 VIYMVSAFIEI
-238 SIWCVVVLFA
+238 SLACLVVL
-248 TIISSKKFG
+248 
-257 ATKCCKFVVW
+257 
-267 AVICFGLVYLV
+267 AVLAVMKPFKAGMNHSV
-278 LNILDIGSS
+278 
-287 KRFIKYVGILIGGG
+287 
-301 LCKLVSKDVNDPA
+301 
-314 KDAAYMRSLRLS
+314 RLS

-401 FYRRARTAHQF
+401 FYRRSRTAHQF
-412 LSFPHMGYGGYQ
+412 LSFPHMGFGGYQ

-442 YTFDSADNQPVER
+442 YTFDAGDNQPLER
-455 FGFKFPTQMSFMGD
+455 LGFKFRTQMSMMGD
-469 AVLPQLLIF
+469 QTLPQFLIF
-478 LIFNGLIVMVCV
+478 LIFNGLLVMVCV
-490 FIWRRNKKLGVF
+490 FCWKRNSKVGIFMSV
-502 TSILYALCSLGLL
+502 LYALCSLGLL

-522 GARMEQRDH
+522 GTRMEKRDH

-537 MTRNVQDLNSRGAG
+537 MSRNVQDLNARGAG
-551 INALPD
+551 ISSLPD
-557 PNELI
+557 PNDLI
-562 DMRQNIEHTKIRIE
+562 DMRQNIEHAKIRLE
-576 MLKGR
+576 MLKARGADANVMASLQKEIEGY
-581 ENTQGRIA
+581 ENT
-589 ELQKQLETYTNSSV
+589 SV
-603 WQNWTKIEQGF
+603 WQNWRKIESGF
-614 AQVGSRAPFPESV
+614 AQVGQRAPFPESV

-648 FGIGAGIL
+648 FGVGAGIL
-656 VFLCATGT
+656 VYMVATGS
-664 MPTLAAPL
+664 MAVAATPV

-678 VSFVIPCA
+678 VSFLVPCI

-704 FNLLNSCRPNAI
+704 YNLLNSCRPNAI

-728 WFAQEVAGV
+728 WFAQEVAGI

-763 ILKLSYTKET
+763 VLKLSYTKET
-773 IDSDMVLDNSSA
+773 IDRDMVLDNSSA

-796 KKAQRLMP
+796 KNANRLMP
-804 QLKSR
+804 QLKQR

-815 QQLSAADSVKL
+815 QQLSEADSAKL

-836 DAFTEWAART
+836 DAFTEWATRT

-873 TTVGTSNFM
+873 TTVGMSNFM

-892 MVYNLVKGDLNPKR
+892 MVYNFVKGDLNPKR

-915 NLIDNVYKYRGL
+915 NMIDSVYKFRGL
-927 GDGTAYIND
+927 GDGTAFIND
-936 ETIRLLSSY
+936 ETERLLSSY

-953 FDARDKIEK
+953 FNARDQIES
-962 LRNSHPFTADK
+962 LRSTHPFTADL
-973 KAQVD
+973 KAKVD
-978 SLATASAKYL
+978 SLAQSAGKYL
-988 EMGIKQFPDEWR
+988 ELGMKQFPKEWR

-1011 AGMKQQA
+1011 AGMKKEA
-1018 IEVANRG
+1018 LEVANRG
-1025 LEAVPSF
+1025 LQNVPSF
-1032 EEGGRARLMMAIRQ
+1032 EDGGLARLNMAIRQ
-1046 AETLSDEPLKVE
+1046 IEMMSDEPLQVE
-1058 EPAPAADSA
+1058 EPAPAAPA
-1067 APADSAASAVVA
+1067 APAEDTAKAEEFVVEEPA
-1079 AAN
+1079 L

>member
-1 MKHIFAG
+1 MLKEKWMKHIFAG
-8 ITCLVAL
+8 IAAFVAL
-15 VVYAMTM
+15 IVYVLTM

-53 FFARAVIVLLPFVE
+53 FLARAVIVLLPFVG

-103 ALAQKIS
+103 ALAEKIS
-110 DKVRYIVLGTAALVA
+110 SKVRTAVLGSAALVA

-146 IAMFILMLVS
+146 IAMLILMLVS

-163 NKRDDEDSANRILIF
+163 NKRNEEYSDRILIF

-198 AVFVLLLVAQ
+198 AVFALLLVAE

-214 RIPVWITGTLLCS
+214 RIPIWITGTLLCS
-227 VIYMVSNFIEI
+227 VIYMVSAFIEI
-238 SIWCVVVLFA
+238 SF
-248 TIISSKKFG
+248 
-257 ATKCCKFVVW
+257 
-267 AVICFGLVYLV
+267 ICLIALS
-278 LNILDIGSS
+278 ILCLA
-287 KRFIKYVGILIGGG
+287 KPIKNKGVQ
-301 LCKLVSKDVNDPA
+301 
-314 KDAAYMRSLRLS
+314 RSMRLS

-341 YIPIRSELNPTID
+341 YIPIRSELNPIID
-354 ENNPEINIRDDQ
+354 ENDPEINIRDEQ

-371 GNLFKAENWD
+371 GNLFKDENWV
-381 AFNAFIERKQY
+381 AFNNFIERKQY

-401 FYRRARTAHQF
+401 FYRRSRLSHQF

-434 EVNYANGV
+434 DVNYANGV
-442 YTFDSADNQPVER
+442 YTFDAADNQPVER
-455 FGFKFPTQMSFMGD
+455 FGIKFPTQMSFMGD
-469 AVLPQLLIF
+469 ATLPQFMMFLL
-478 LIFNGLIVMVCV
+478 FNGLLVMVCV
-490 FIWRRNKKLGVF
+490 FVWKRNRNVGVF
-502 TSILYALCSLGLL
+502 VSVLYALCSLGLL

-522 GARMEQRDH
+522 GTRMEQRNH

-537 MTRNVQDLNSRGAG
+537 MSRNVQDLNSRGMG
-551 INALPD
+551 ISALPD

-562 DMRQNIEHTKIRIE
+562 DMRQNIEHAKIR
-576 MLKGR
+576 
-581 ENTQGRIA
+581 
-589 ELQKQLETYTNSSV
+589 LETLKARGANEARLADIQREIDGYTNSAV
-603 WQNWTKIEQGF
+603 WQNWQKIESGF
-614 AQVGSRAPFPESV
+614 AQVGSRAPFPDAV

-640 AFIFMSLI
+640 AFIVMSMI
-648 FGIGAGIL
+648 YGIGAGIL
-656 VFLCATGT
+656 VFLVATSSF
-664 MPTLAAPL
+664 AAFANPV
-672 AAALVL
+672 AAALVA
-678 VSFVIPCA
+678 VSFLVPCI

-751 DWYIKQMLENEP
+751 DWYIKQMLDNEP
-763 ILKLSYTKET
+763 ILKLSYDKAA
-773 IDSDMVLDNSSA
+773 IDRDMVLDNSSA
-785 NNPNHQTSTWV
+785 SNPNHQVSTWV
-796 KKAQRLMP
+796 KNAQRLMP
-804 QLKSR
+804 QLKNR

-815 QQLSAADSVKL
+815 QELSPADSAKL

-846 RSSMMLTQH
+846 RSGMMLTQH
-855 KLVVD
+855 KLVID
-860 LALQNMDRPIEIS
+860 LALQNMDKPIEIS

-892 MVYNLVKGDLNPKR
+892 MVYNFVKGDLTPKR
-906 NAFDAAYTA
+906 NSFDSKFTA
-915 NLIDNVYKYRGL
+915 NLIDSVFKFRGL
-927 GDGTAYIND
+927 GDGTAYING
-936 ETIRLLSSY
+936 ETERLLSGY
-945 ISLYLQIS
+945 VSLYLQIS
-953 FDARDKIEK
+953 FDARDKIST
-962 LRNSHPFTADK
+962 LRNTHPFTAER

-978 SLATASAKYL
+978 SIAASAGKYL
-988 EMGIKQFPDEWR
+988 EMGMKQFPSEWR
-1000 NYWAAAFVYQA
+1000 NYWAAAFVYEA
-1011 AGMKQQA
+1011 AGQKAKAQDA
-1018 IEVANRG
+1018 VNRG
-1025 LEAVPSF
+1025 LENVPAY
-1032 EEGGRARLMMAIRQ
+1032 EDGGRARLMMAARQ
-1046 AETLSDEPLKVE
+1046 IEQLSDEPLKVE
-1058 EPAPAADSA
+1058 EPVPA
-1067 APADSAASAVVA
+1067 APADSLQKDSANEPAVVA
-1079 AAN
+1079 AK

>member
-1 MKHIFAG
+1 MLKEKWMKHIFAG
-8 ITCLVAL
+8 IAALVAL
-15 VVYAMTM
+15 VVYVLTM

-53 FFARAVIVLLPFVE
+53 FLARAVIVLLPFVG

-103 ALAQKIS
+103 ALAEKITG
-110 DKVRYIVLGTAALVA
+110 KVRTAVLGSAALVA

-146 IAMFILMLVS
+146 IAMLILMLVS

-163 NKRDDEDSANRILIF
+163 NKRNEEYSDRILIF

-198 AVFVLLLVAQ
+198 AVFALLLVAE

-214 RIPVWITGTLLCS
+214 RIPIWITGTLLCS
-227 VIYMVSNFIEI
+227 VIYMVSAFIEI
-238 SIWCVVVLFA
+238 SFVCLIALSILCLAKPFK
-248 TIISSKKFG
+248 SKG
-257 ATKCCKFVVW
+257 VQ
-267 AVICFGLVYLV
+267 
-278 LNILDIGSS
+278 
-287 KRFIKYVGILIGGG
+287 
-301 LCKLVSKDVNDPA
+301 
-314 KDAAYMRSLRLS
+314 RSMRLS

-341 YIPIRSELNPTID
+341 YIPIRSELNPIID
-354 ENNPEINIRDDQ
+354 ENDPEINIRDEQ

-371 GNLFKAENWD
+371 GNLFKDENWV
-381 AFNAFIERKQY
+381 AFNNFIERKQY

-401 FYRRARTAHQF
+401 FYRRARVSHQF

-434 EVNYANGV
+434 DVNYANGI
-442 YTFDSADNQPVER
+442 YTFDAADNQPVER
-455 FGFKFPTQMSFMGD
+455 FGIKFPTQMSFMGD
-469 AVLPQLLIF
+469 ATLPQFLMF
-478 LIFNGLIVMVCV
+478 LIFNGLLIMVCV
-490 FIWRRNKKLGVF
+490 FVWKRNRNMGVF
-502 TSILYALCSLGLL
+502 VSVLYALCSLGLL

-522 GARMEQRDH
+522 GTRMEQRER

-537 MTRNVQDLNSRGAG
+537 MSRNVQDLNSRGMG
-551 INALPD
+551 ITALPD
-557 PNELI
+557 PNDLI
-562 DMRQNIEHTKIRIE
+562 DMRQNIEHAKIRME
-576 MLKGR
+576 TLKARGANDAQLATLQR
-581 ENTQGRIA
+581 EIDD
-589 ELQKQLETYTNSSV
+589 YSNSAV
-603 WQNWTKIEQGF
+603 WQNWQKIENGF
-614 AQVGSRAPFPESV
+614 AQVGARAPFPDAV

-640 AFIFMSLI
+640 AFIFMSMI
-648 FGIGAGIL
+648 YGIGAGIL
-656 VFLCATGT
+656 VFLVATSSF
-664 MPTLAAPL
+664 AAFANPV
-672 AAALVL
+672 AAALVA
-678 VSFVIPCA
+678 VSFLVPCI

-751 DWYIKQMLENEP
+751 DWYIKQMLDNEP
-763 ILKLSYTKET
+763 ILKLSYDKAA
-773 IDSDMVLDNSSA
+773 IDRDMVLDNSSA
-785 NNPNHQTSTWV
+785 SNPNHQVSTWV
-796 KKAQRLMP
+796 KNAQRLMP
-804 QLKSR
+804 QLKNR

-815 QQLSAADSVKL
+815 QQLSAADSAKL
-826 LQFKVHYQVW
+826 MQFKVHYQVW
-836 DAFTEWAART
+836 DAFTEWANRT
-846 RSSMMLTQH
+846 RSGMMLTQH
-855 KLVVD
+855 KLVID
-860 LALQNMDRPIEIS
+860 LALQNMDKPIEIS

-892 MVYNLVKGDLNPKR
+892 MVYNFVKGDLNPKR

-915 NLIDNVYKYRGL
+915 NLIDSVFKFRGL
-927 GDGTAYIND
+927 GDGTAYINS
-936 ETIRLLSSY
+936 ETERLLSGY
-945 ISLYLQIS
+945 VSLYLQIS
-953 FDARDKIEK
+953 FDTRDKISN
-962 LRNSHPFTADK
+962 LRNSHPFTAEK

-978 SLATASAKYL
+978 SLAASASKYL
-988 EMGIKQFPDEWR
+988 ELGMKQFPSEWR
-1000 NYWAAAFVYQA
+1000 NYWAAAFVYEA
-1011 AGMKQQA
+1011 AGQKAKAQ
-1018 IEVANRG
+1018 VVLNRG
-1025 LEAVPSF
+1025 LENVPAY
-1032 EEGGRARLMMAIRQ
+1032 EEGGRARLLMSGRQIEMM
-1046 AETLSDEPLKVE
+1046 SDEPLKVE
-1058 EPAPAADSA
+1058 APAEPATDSA
-1067 APADSAASAVVA
+1067 EKDSAKEPAVVA
-1079 AAN
+1079 AAE